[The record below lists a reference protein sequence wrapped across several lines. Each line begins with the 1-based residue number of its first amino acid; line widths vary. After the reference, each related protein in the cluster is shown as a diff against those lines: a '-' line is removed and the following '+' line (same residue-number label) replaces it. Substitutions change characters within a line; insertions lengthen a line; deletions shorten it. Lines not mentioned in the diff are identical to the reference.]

1 MSGPARCLLLGGAGF
16 MGLNLAQALK
26 GSSKVRIFDRP
37 ASILAL
43 RQNGDNGFEWV
54 EGDFSNAKD
63 VHDAVQ
69 GCDAVFH
76 LVSTTLPKSS
86 NDNPAYDVESNVIS
100 TIHMLESARK
110 CNVKMVLFSSSGGTV
125 YGVPQEVPIKESHPT
140 EPTCSYGIA
149 KLAIEKYLRLYQE
162 LHGLDYRILRIANPY
177 GEHQRTTASQGAVAV
192 FLSRALRGE
201 PIEVWGDGSVVRD
214 FLYVGDVCAAFLKA
228 MRYRGDFR
236 IFNIGAGSG
245 HSINQLLDEI
255 EAVAGRP
262 IVRRYLAQRSFDV
275 PVNVL
280 DITRAREALGYEP
293 TMALRDGLSR
303 TVAWLRAAGM
313 QH

>member
-16 MGLNLAQALK
+16 MGLNLAQALA

-37 ASILAL
+37 ASILRL
-43 RQNGDNGFEWV
+43 QQDGYEGFEWV

-125 YGVPQEVPIKESHPT
+125 YGIPQDVPIKESHPT

-149 KLAIEKYLRLYQE
+149 KLAIEKYLRLYRD
-162 LHGLDYRILRIANPY
+162 LYGLDYRILRIANPY

-245 HSINQLLDEI
+245 HSINRLLDEI

-262 IVRRYLAQRSFDV
+262 IVRRHLAQRSFDV

-280 DITRAREALGYEP
+280 DITRAREELGYEP

-303 TVAWLRAAGM
+303 TVEWLRTAGM